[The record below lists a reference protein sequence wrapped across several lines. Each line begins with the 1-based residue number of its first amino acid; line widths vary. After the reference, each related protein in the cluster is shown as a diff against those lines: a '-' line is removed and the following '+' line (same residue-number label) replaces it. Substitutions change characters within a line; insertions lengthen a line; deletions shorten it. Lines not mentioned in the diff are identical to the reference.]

1 MTKLRPL
8 SAETLTV
15 GAALL
20 TTAGVAFEIISPI
33 RGFLFIIGMVAGA
46 TFHIISNRTLD
57 DEDVSTEDQAE
68 RGETRGSV
76 SVTDFGREFDAD
88 DSIAYD
94 SPEADST
101 DHRRTDKNDADESA
115 STKAVFGSNG
125 GSRNRRNSGSKSG
138 RR

>member
-1 MTKLRPL
+1 MTKLRPF

-20 TTAGVAFEIISPI
+20 TTAGVAFEIVSPA

-46 TFHIISNRTLD
+46 AFHIISNRTLD
-57 DEDVSTEDQAE
+57 EDGSTENSE
-68 RGETRGSV
+68 KRGETRESV
-76 SVTDFGREFDAD
+76 SVADFGREFDAD

-94 SPEADST
+94 SPESEST
-101 DHRRTDKNDADESA
+101 DHRRTDKDGADESA